1 MNLNDLPREWR
12 ALRRRWRRR
21 HSRAGLYN
29 HYMPDQDN
37 DPPHLI
43 GGGGIKACASTDAIQ
58 AQSEVYSNDLEGYGA
73 AESY

>member
-1 MNLNDLPREWR
+1 M
-12 ALRRRWRRR
+12 A
-21 HSRAGLYN
+21 
-29 HYMPDQDN
+29 DQDN

-43 GGGGIKACASTDAIQ
+43 GGGGIKACASTDAIR